1 MAELLLG
8 AVLPVL
14 VEKLL
19 SQDLLDFASRYKG
32 LGKKLGN
39 WKETL
44 SGIQA
49 LLDDA
54 EEKQHTNRAVKR
66 WLDDLRDLAYDIEDI
81 LDEFDTEALLCKLRG
96 ENQGSTSKVRNLIPA
111 CCTGLTP
118 HALKINIRL
127 ESKITDITDRFN
139 VLLMQETNLR
149 LKETADGKSHRKTG
163 TVLAPTSLVTEPHI
177 YGRDEDKEVVLEL
190 LLSEKCRDAQLSV
203 IPIRGMGGI
212 GKTTLAKFVFHDKK
226 VQSFFDLKAW
236 ACVSE
241 DFDAIRVTKTILASV
256 TSENFGDN
264 DLNLLQVKLKETL
277 KGKKFLVVLDDL
289 WNENYDSWTILLA
302 PFLEGAPGS
311 AIVITTR
318 NQGVSSTTRSLQ
330 EYHLKVLSNEASLSL
345 FTQHA
350 LGANNF
356 SAHPNLKDIG
366 EKIVEKCKGLPLA
379 AKTLG
384 GLLRTK
390 LDRYEWEGV
399 LKSKIWD
406 IPEER
411 SAIVPALMLS
421 YYHLPSHLKRCFA
434 YCSILPKDYEFKE
447 KQLVLLWVAEGLI
460 QPQGDHKQMEDL
472 GSQHFRDLLSRSFF
486 QQSSMKKSKFIMHDL
501 INDLAQ
507 WVAGDI
513 CYRMEDR
520 IEGINKREFPIKVR
534 HLSYLGDR
542 YDGPKKFEVFSK
554 LKCLR
559 TFMPLMLPN
568 RGSCYLTHDVSLKLL
583 SKLPCLR
590 VLSLSGYCIVELPD
604 SIGDLKHLRY
614 LDLSY
619 TRIRGLPESTTT
631 LCNLQTLILKSCS
644 YLEELPSNL
653 GNLVN
658 LRHLNILNADKLERM
673 PPQIGKL
680 TSLQTLSNLIMGK
693 GNCFPLKELGSL
705 LHLRGTLI
713 ISRLEN
719 AIEPRDACD
728 AKLIE
733 KPGLTALC
741 LEWSFDVDDSQ
752 DRKSELDV
760 LNMLQPND
768 ALEELTI
775 KHYGSTKFPTWLKGH
790 SFPHMV
796 LLRIENC
803 KKCTSLP
810 PASQLPSL
818 KHLFIEGMASVKNVG
833 DEFYGSSCSQPFES
847 LETLYFENME
857 EWESWSPNGEFPHLH
872 ELSIKNCPKLLGN
885 LPNHLPSLQNVVIER
900 CKQLVVSISSFPE
913 LCKLEFENSKG
924 VVRKSKVEF
933 SSLNSKSLSRISDFT
948 CPREGFMNVE
958 SLRIAN
964 CEELTPFWSN
974 DVGLLKPLPRL
985 SCMKVIDCQKL
996 VSLVAEDVKEQP
1008 QQGMASTRN
1017 DTNSLPKAL
1026 MYNNKCL
1033 ERIRIEE
1040 CDSLTHIA
1048 TCQLPPTLK
1057 RLEIWN
1063 CKNIRILLDEDDIN
1077 SCSSSTS
1084 LLEDLTIFNCPSLK
1098 SLTSSGELPATLKDI
1113 DISDCQMLESVAKS
1127 FHQNSSLEKIDIES
1141 CENLKSLTDEGL
1153 LPCNLRELSIFD
1165 CGKMRALPNCIHS
1178 ITSLRE
1184 LTIEKCPGVESFPGE
1199 GFPTNL
1205 TSLEIIDCDITEA
1218 LLEWGLQKLTSLQYL
1233 RFGGGCPH
1241 LLSFPEMTLSASLT
1255 SLYIR
1260 NLPNLEYL
1268 SSEGFRYLSSLKTLE
1283 IGWCEKLMSFPDDGL
1298 PASLT
1303 SLHIR
1308 NLSNLKYLSSKG
1320 FRYLSSL
1327 KTLRIDWCEKLM
1339 SFPDDGLPPSLT
1351 SLHIRNLPNLKYLCS
1366 KGFRYLSSLQ
1376 KLRIGWC
1383 EKLISFPDD
1392 GLPPSLLD
1400 LRIVCCEMFTSFP
1413 KDGLPPLLQQLHIAN
1428 CPLLKRHCKK
1438 DQGREWS
1445 KIAHIPRVEIDVRL
1459 IYDPEPEEQNEP
1471 MHQNLLENIF
1481 SWP

>member
-8 AVLPVL
+8 SVLQVL

-19 SQDLLDFASRYKG
+19 SPELLNFARRYEG
-32 LGKKLGN
+32 LGKKLGR
-39 WKETL
+39 WRQTL
-44 SGIQA
+44 SRIQA

-66 WLDDLRDLAYDIEDI
+66 WLDDLRDLAYDVEDI

-111 CCTGLTP
+111 CCAGLTP
-118 HALKINIRL
+118 HALKINIGL

-139 VLLMQETNLR
+139 DLVMQETDLR
-149 LKETADGKSHRKTG
+149 LKETAVGKSHRKTG
-163 TVLAPTSLVTEPHI
+163 TVLEPTSLMTEPHI

-256 TSENFGDN
+256 TSENCGDN
-264 DLNLLQVKLKETL
+264 DLNLLQVKLNEKL
-277 KGKKFLVVLDDL
+277 KGKKFLIVLDDL
-289 WNENYDSWTILLA
+289 WNENYDSWTILRA

-318 NQGVSSTTRSLQ
+318 NEGVSSTTRSLQ
-330 EYHLKVLSNEASLSL
+330 EYHLKVLSTEASLSV
-345 FTQHA
+345 FAQHA
-350 LGANNF
+350 LGASNF

-366 EKIVEKCKGLPLA
+366 EKIVEKCRGLPLA

-406 IPEER
+406 IPKER
-411 SAIVPALMLS
+411 SGIVPALMLS
-421 YYHLPSHLKRCFA
+421 YHHLPSQLKRCFA
-434 YCSILPKDYEFKE
+434 YCSILLKDYEFKE
-447 KQLVLLWVAEGLI
+447 RQLVLLWVAEGLI
-460 QPQGDHKQMEDL
+460 QPQGDHTQMEDL
-472 GSQHFRDLLSRSFF
+472 G
-486 QQSSMKKSKFIMHDL
+486 
-501 INDLAQ
+501 N
-507 WVAGDI
+507 I
-513 CYRMEDR
+513 CFRMEDR

-619 TRIRGLPESTTT
+619 TRIRCLPESTTT

-680 TSLQTLSNLIMGK
+680 TSLQTLSNLIVGK

-705 LHLRGTLI
+705 LHLQGTLI

-719 AIEPRDACD
+719 AIEPRDARD

-733 KPGLTALC
+733 KPNLTALC
-741 LEWSFDVDDSQ
+741 LERSFNVEDSQ

-760 LNMLQPND
+760 LNMLHPNKS
-768 ALEELTI
+768 LKELTI
-775 KHYGSTKFPTWLKGH
+775 RRYGGTEFPTWLKGY

-803 KKCTSLP
+803 RQCTSLP
-810 PASQLPSL
+810 PAGQLPSL
-818 KHLFIEGMASVKNVG
+818 KCLFIKGMASVKNVG
-833 DEFYGSSCSQPFES
+833 DEFYGGSCSQPFEF
-847 LETLYFENME
+847 LETLYFEDMK
-857 EWESWSPNGEFPHLH
+857 EWESWSPNGEFPQLR
-872 ELSIKNCPKLLGN
+872 ELSIRNCPKLSGN
-885 LPNHLPSLQNVVIER
+885 FPNYLPSLQNVVIER
-900 CKQLVVSISSFPE
+900 CEQLVVSISSFPE

-924 VVRKSKVEF
+924 VVRKSKVDF
-933 SSLNSKSLSRISDFT
+933 TALNSNSLARISNFA
-948 CPREGFMNVE
+948 CPREGFMNVKE
-958 SLRIAN
+958 LSIEN
-964 CEELTPFWSN
+964 CEELTPLWTN
-974 DVGLLKPLPRL
+974 DAGLLKPLPCP
-985 SCMKVIDCQKL
+985 SHITVWECQKL
-996 VSLVAEDVKEQP
+996 VSLVAEEVNEQP
-1008 QQGMASTRN
+1008 QQGMSSTRN
-1017 DTNSLPKAL
+1017 DMKFLPKAL
-1026 MYNNKCL
+1026 MYNNTCL
-1033 ERIRIEE
+1033 HRIDIFK

-1048 TCQLPPTLK
+1048 TGQLPPTLK
-1057 RLEIWN
+1057 VLYIDSCN
-1063 CKNIRILLDEDDIN
+1063 NMRILLDENDTN
-1077 SCSSSTS
+1077 SCSCSTS
-1084 LLEDLTIFNCPSLK
+1084 LLEFLSINHCPSLK
-1098 SLTSSGELPATLKDI
+1098 SITSSGELPATLEKLCI
-1113 DISDCQMLESVAKS
+1113 WDCGMLESVAKS
-1127 FHQNSSLEKIDIES
+1127 FHQNSSLEIIYTLH
-1141 CENLKSLTDEGL
+1141 CENLKSLPDEGL
-1153 LPCNLRELSIFD
+1153 LPCNLRVLEI
-1165 CGKMRALPNCIHS
+1165 CNCEKMGALPNCIHS

-1184 LTIEKCPGVESFPGE
+1184 LKIEKCPGVESFPGE

-1205 TSLEIIDCDITEA
+1205 TSLEIRDCDITEA
-1218 LLEWGLQKLTSLQYL
+1218 LLEWGLQKLTSLQHL
-1233 RFGGGCPH
+1233 QFGGGCPN
-1241 LLSFPEMTLSASLT
+1241 LVSFPEMALST
-1255 SLYIR
+1255 
-1260 NLPNLEYL
+1260 
-1268 SSEGFRYLSSLKTLE
+1268 
-1283 IGWCEKLMSFPDDGL
+1283 
-1298 PASLT
+1298 SLT
-1303 SLHIR
+1303 SLHI
-1308 NLSNLKYLSSKG
+1308 SNLPNLKHLSSKG
-1320 FRYLSSL
+1320 FRCLSSL
-1327 KTLRIDWCEKLM
+1327 KTLRIGWCEKLM
-1339 SFPDDGLPPSLT
+1339 T
-1351 SLHIRNLPNLKYLCS
+1351 
-1366 KGFRYLSSLQ
+1366 
-1376 KLRIGWC
+1376 
-1383 EKLISFPDD
+1383 FPDD

-1413 KDGLPPLLQQLHIAN
+1413 KDGLPPLLQQLRIAN
-1428 CPLLKRHCKK
+1428 CYRLTEHCKK

-1445 KIAHIPRVEIDVRL
+1445 KIAHIPFVEIDGRF
-1459 IYDPEPEEQNEP
+1459 IYDPELEEPNQP
-1471 MHQNLLENIF
+1471 MDQDHLEDLIF
-1481 SWP
+1481 R

>member
-1 MAELLLG
+1 LNFLQFATFETPQAFTQETNYFCVSDLRYLCFPSDSFLSTKKAMAELLLG

-19 SQDLLDFASRYKG
+19 SQDLLDFARRYKG

-66 WLDDLRDLAYDIEDI
+66 WLDDLRDLAYDVEDI

-139 VLLMQETNLR
+139 VLVMQETNLR

-177 YGRDEDKEVVLEL
+177 YGRDEDKEAVLEL
-190 LLSEKCRDAQLSV
+190 LLSEKCSDAQLSV

-256 TSENFGDN
+256 TSENCGDN

-302 PFLEGAPGS
+302 PFLEGAPES

-330 EYHLKVLSNEASLSL
+330 EYHLKVLSNEACLSV
-345 FTQHA
+345 FAQHA
-350 LGANNF
+350 LGASNF

-366 EKIVEKCKGLPLA
+366 EKIVEKCRGLPLA

-406 IPEER
+406 IPKER
-411 SAIVPALMLS
+411 SGIVPALMLS
-421 YYHLPSHLKRCFA
+421 YHHLPSHLKRCFA

-447 KQLVLLWVAEGLI
+447 RQLVLLWVAEGLI
-460 QPQGDHKQMEDL
+460 QPQGDHTQMEDL

-513 CYRMEDR
+513 CFRMEDR
-520 IEGINKREFPIKVR
+520 IEGINKGRFSEKVR
-534 HLSYLGDR
+534 HLSYLGDKF
-542 YDGPKKFEVFSK
+542 DGPKKFEVFSK
-554 LKCLR
+554 LTCLR

-568 RGSCYLTHDVSLKLL
+568 MWYCYLTHDVPFKLLLKLQ
-583 SKLPCLR
+583 CLR

-614 LDLSY
+614 LDLSH
-619 TRIRGLPESTTT
+619 TQIRGLPKSTTT
-631 LCNLQTLILKSCS
+631 LCNLQTLILESCS
-644 YLEELPSNL
+644 YLEDLPSNL
-653 GNLVN
+653 VNLVN
-658 LRHLNILNADKLERM
+658 LRHLNILNADKLEGM

-680 TSLQTLSNLIMGK
+680 TNLQTLSNLIVRK

-719 AIEPRDACD
+719 AIEPRDARD

-741 LEWSFDVDDSQ
+741 LEWSFNVEDSQ

-760 LNMLQPND
+760 LNMLQPNE

-775 KHYGSTKFPTWLKGH
+775 KHYGGTKFPTWLKGH

-803 KKCTSLP
+803 RQFTSLP
-810 PASQLPSL
+810 PVGQLPSL
-818 KHLFIEGMASVKNVG
+818 KHLFIIGMASVKKVG
-833 DEFYGSSCSQPFES
+833 DEFYGGSCSQLFES

-857 EWESWSPNGEFPHLH
+857 EWESWSPSGEFPHLH
-872 ELSIKNCPKLLGN
+872 ELSIKNCPNLLGN
-885 LPNHLPSLQNVVIER
+885 LPNHLPSLQNVVIHR
-900 CKQLVVSISSFPE
+900 CEQLVVSISSFPE
-913 LCKLEFENSKG
+913 LCKLEFGNSIG
-924 VVRKSKVEF
+924 VVRKRKVDF
-933 SSLNSKSLSRISDFT
+933 TSLNSNSLARISDFT
-948 CPREGFMNVE
+948 CPREGFMNLKE
-958 SLRIAN
+958 LRIEN
-964 CEELTPFWSN
+964 CDELTPLWTN
-974 DVGLLKPLPRL
+974 DAGLLKPLPCP
-985 SCMKVIDCQKL
+985 SHIKVRDCQKL
-996 VSLVAEDVKEQP
+996 VSLVAEEVNEQP
-1008 QQGMASTRN
+1008 QQGMSSTRN
-1017 DTNSLPKAL
+1017 DMKFLPKAL
-1026 MYNNKCL
+1026 MYNNTCL
-1033 ERIRIEE
+1033 HRIDIFN

-1048 TCQLPPTLK
+1048 TGQLPPTLK
-1057 RLEIWN
+1057 ELYIDSCN
-1063 CKNIRILLDEDDIN
+1063 NMRILLDENDTN

-1084 LLEDLTIFNCPSLK
+1084 LLEFLSIGYCPFLK
-1098 SLTSSGELPATLKDI
+1098 SITSSGELPATLKQLF
-1113 DISDCQMLESVAKS
+1113 ISNCGMLESVAKS
-1127 FHQNSSLEKIDIES
+1127 FHQNSSLKIIYTQR
-1141 CENLKSLTDEGL
+1141 CKNLKSLPDEGL
-1153 LPCNLRELSIFD
+1153 LPCNLRELTISD
-1165 CGKMRALPNCIHS
+1165 CEKMRALPNCIHS

-1184 LTIEKCPGVESFPGE
+1184 LKIEKCPGVESFPGE

-1205 TSLEIIDCDITEA
+1205 TSLKIRDCDITEA
-1218 LLEWGLQKLTSLQYL
+1218 LLDWGLQKLTSLQHL
-1233 RFGGGCPH
+1233 QFGGGCPN
-1241 LLSFPEMTLSASLT
+1241 LESFPEMALSASLT
-1255 SLYIR
+1255 SLHIS
-1260 NLPNLEYL
+1260 NLPNL
-1268 SSEGFRYLSSLKTLE
+1268 K
-1283 IGWCEKLMSFPDDGL
+1283 
-1298 PASLT
+1298 
-1303 SLHIR
+1303 H
-1308 NLSNLKYLSSKG
+1308 LSSKG
-1320 FRYLSSL
+1320 FRCLSSL
-1327 KTLRIDWCEKLM
+1327 KTLRIGWCEKLM
-1339 SFPDDGLPPSLT
+1339 T
-1351 SLHIRNLPNLKYLCS
+1351 
-1366 KGFRYLSSLQ
+1366 
-1376 KLRIGWC
+1376 
-1383 EKLISFPDD
+1383 FPDD

-1413 KDGLPPLLQQLHIAN
+1413 KDGLPPLLQQLRIAN
-1428 CPLLKRHCKK
+1428 CPRLTEHCKK

-1445 KIAHIPRVEIDVRL
+1445 KIAHIPFVEIDGRF
-1459 IYDPEPEEQNEP
+1459 IYDPELEEPNQP
-1471 MHQNLLENIF
+1471 MDQDHLEDLIF
-1481 SWP
+1481 

>member
-1 MAELLLG
+1 LNFLQFATFETPQAFTQETNYFCVSDLRYLCFPSDSFLSTKKAMAELLLG

-19 SQDLLDFASRYKG
+19 SQDLLDFARRYKG

-66 WLDDLRDLAYDIEDI
+66 WLDDLRDLAYDVEDI

-139 VLLMQETNLR
+139 VLVMQETNLR

-177 YGRDEDKEVVLEL
+177 YGRDEDKEAVLEL
-190 LLSEKCRDAQLSV
+190 LLSEKCSDAQLSV

-256 TSENFGDN
+256 TSENCGDN

-277 KGKKFLVVLDDL
+277 QGKKFLIVLDDL
-289 WNENYDSWTILLA
+289 WNENYDSWTILRA

-330 EYHLKVLSNEASLSL
+330 EYHLKVLSNEASLSV

-350 LGANNF
+350 LGASNF

-390 LDRYEWEGV
+390 LDHYEWEGV

-411 SAIVPALMLS
+411 SGIVPALMLS
-421 YYHLPSHLKRCFA
+421 YHHLPSHLKRCFA

-472 GSQHFRDLLSRSFF
+472 GSQYFQDLLSRSFF

-501 INDLAQ
+501 INDLTQ

-513 CYRMEDR
+513 CFRMEDR

-559 TFMPLMLPN
+559 TFMPLMLPD
-568 RGSCYLTHDVSLKLL
+568 RGRCYLTHDVSLKLL
-583 SKLPCLR
+583 LKLSCLR
-590 VLSLSGYCIVELPD
+590 VLSLSGYCIVVLPD

-619 TRIRGLPESTTT
+619 TRIRGLPESITT
-631 LCNLQTLILKSCS
+631 LCNLQTLILKRCLF
-644 YLEELPSNL
+644 LEELPSNL

-658 LRHLNILNADKLERM
+658 LRHLNILNADKLEVM

-680 TSLQTLSNLIMGK
+680 TSLQTLSNLIVGK
-693 GNCFPLKELGSL
+693 GNCFALKELGYL
-705 LHLRGTLI
+705 LHLHGTLI

-719 AIEPRDACD
+719 AIEPRDASD
-728 AKLIE
+728 AKLSA
-733 KPGLTALC
+733 KPDLTALC
-741 LEWSFDVDDSQ
+741 LEWSVDVDDSQ
-752 DRKSELDV
+752 DRTSELDILNV
-760 LNMLQPND
+760 LHPNKS
-768 ALEELTI
+768 LKELTI
-775 KHYGSTKFPTWLKGH
+775 KHYGGIEFPIWLKAH

-803 KKCTSLP
+803 KRCTSLP
-810 PASQLPSL
+810 PAGQLPSL
-818 KHLFIEGMASVKNVG
+818 KHIFIKGMASVNNVG
-833 DEFYGSSCSQPFES
+833 DEFYEGSCSQPFES

-857 EWESWSPNGEFPHLH
+857 EWESWSPNGEFPLLR
-872 ELSIKNCPKLLGN
+872 ELSIINCPKLLGN

-900 CKQLVVSISSFPE
+900 CEQLVVSISSFPE
-913 LCKLEFENSKG
+913 LCKLKIDESEG
-924 VVRKSKVEF
+924 VMRKSKVDF
-933 SSLNSKSLSRISDFT
+933 TALNSKFLARISDFT
-948 CPREGFMNVE
+948 QPREGFMNVE
-958 SLRIAN
+958 RLWIVN
-964 CEELTPFWSN
+964 CEDLAPLWLN
-974 DVGLLKPLPRL
+974 DVGLLKPLPCL
-985 SCMKVIDCQKL
+985 GYMAVDNCQKL
-996 VSLVAEDVKEQP
+996 VSLVAEEVKEQT
-1008 QQGMASTRN
+1008 QQGMSSTRN
-1017 DTNSLPKAL
+1017 DTKSLPKAL

-1033 ERIRIEE
+1033 DRICINN

-1048 TCQLPPTLK
+1048 TGQLPPTLK
-1057 RLEIWN
+1057 LLQIRQ
-1063 CKNIRILLDEDDIN
+1063 CKNIRILLEEDDTN

-1084 LLEDLTIFNCPSLK
+1084 LLKYLGITHCPSLK
-1098 SLTSSGELPATLKDI
+1098 SLTSSRELPATLKR
-1113 DISDCQMLESVAKS
+1113 ISILDCQMLESVAKS
-1127 FHQNSSLEKIDIES
+1127 FHQNSSLERIGIRRCK
-1141 CENLKSLTDEGL
+1141 NLKSLPDEGL
-1153 LPCNLRELSIFD
+1153 LPCNLRELRISD
-1165 CGKMRALPNCIHS
+1165 CEKMRALPNCIHS

-1184 LTIEKCPGVESFPGE
+1184 LMIEKCPGVESFPGE

-1205 TSLEIIDCDITEA
+1205 TSLGIIDCDITEA
-1218 LLEWGLQKLTSLQYL
+1218 LLAWGLQKLTSLQHL
-1233 RFGGGCPH
+1233 EFEGGCPH
-1241 LLSFPEMTLSASLT
+1241 LVSFPEMTLSASLT
-1255 SLYIR
+1255 NLHIR
-1260 NLPNLEYL
+1260 NLPNL
-1268 SSEGFRYLSSLKTLE
+1268 
-1283 IGWCEKLMSFPDDGL
+1283 
-1298 PASLT
+1298 
-1303 SLHIR
+1303 
-1308 NLSNLKYLSSKG
+1308 KYFSSKG

-1327 KTLRIDWCEKLM
+1327 KTLK
-1339 SFPDDGLPPSLT
+1339 
-1351 SLHIRNLPNLKYLCS
+1351 
-1366 KGFRYLSSLQ
+1366 
-1376 KLRIGWC
+1376 IGWC
-1383 EKLISFPDD
+1383 EKLMTFPND

-1400 LRIVCCEMFTSFP
+1400 LHIVCCEMFTSFP
-1413 KDGLPPLLQQLHIAN
+1413 KDGLPPLLQQLHIEN
-1428 CPLLKRHCKK
+1428 CPLLKEHCKK
-1438 DQGREWS
+1438 GQGREWS
-1445 KIAHIPRVEIDVRL
+1445 KIAHIPRVEIDGRF
-1459 IYDPEPEEQNEP
+1459 IYDPEPEEQNQP
-1471 MHQNLLENIF
+1471 MHQNRLENIF